1 MRAPDSLA
9 TDVAQ
14 GKQYITVRLQRLEAY
29 LEYGSLLLL
38 WLHWYG
44 IL

>member
-9 TDVAQ
+9 TDVAM
-14 GKQYITVRLQRLEAY
+14 GKQYVTVRSQRLEAY

-38 WLHWYG
+38 WLH
-44 IL
+44 